1 MNLKNRSKGNR
12 KAQRKRRKERLKN
25 KPPKS
30 RYKVQLIDGNFTYYP
45 VAYCKY
51 HQAFMTEGLMTT
63 HRCVKRKCKR
73 LIHGDLFTKS
83 CW

>member
-45 VAYCKY
+45 IAYCKY
-51 HQAFMTEGLMTT
+51 HQAFMTEGLMAT
-63 HRCVKRKCKR
+63 HRCVNRKCKR

-83 CW
+83 YW